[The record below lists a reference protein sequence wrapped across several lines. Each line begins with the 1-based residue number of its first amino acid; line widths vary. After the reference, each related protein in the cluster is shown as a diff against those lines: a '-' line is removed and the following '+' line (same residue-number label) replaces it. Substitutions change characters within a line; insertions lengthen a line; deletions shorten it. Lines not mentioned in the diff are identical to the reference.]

1 METSASPWFPNRS
14 PKAAHLPWPFGV
26 STTRTLLP
34 MLVSIQALR
43 AFAAWLVV
51 FHHFM
56 QVFFDFKADTLA
68 GHLLSTRGQV
78 GVDIFFVISGF
89 VIYLASAGKPIAS
102 KRFILDRLIRIVPA
116 YWIFTLLTASII
128 YFDARVM
135 PVYAVDPITLL
146 KSLLFIPA
154 QNPGGFGFYPVLP
167 VGWTL
172 NFEMMF
178 YILFALALCAGRR
191 HRAWVTALLVLAL
204 SGWLAHQSLVSS
216 FYTNPVIYEF
226 LLGIGL
232 AVIYRRGWLPALS
245 GRMLLAPALIAA
257 SATAMILW
265 FDDRHPYRWLTWG
278 VPGAAL
284 VAAMISME
292 HLFNGSQVLRK
303 LGDWSYSVYLLH
315 IIVLWCGAYLLDQHL
330 DPYLILTLCVPV
342 ITLGAWLS
350 FTYIEM
356 GLSRRL
362 KHRFGLSRPVPA
374 NTEAIPPHLPNNADE
389 DSGSSRAR

>member
-1 METSASPWFPNRS
+1 
-14 PKAAHLPWPFGV
+14 
-26 STTRTLLP
+26 

-56 QVFFDFKADTLA
+56 QVFFDFKADTLT

-102 KRFILDRLIRIVPA
+102 KRFMLDRLIRIVPA
-116 YWIFTLLTASII
+116 YWIFTLLTAAII

-135 PVYAVDPITLL
+135 PVYAVDPIALL

-154 QNPGGFGFYPVLP
+154 QNPGGFGFYPILP

-178 YILFALALCAGRR
+178 YTLFALSLFAGQR
-191 HRAWVTALLVLAL
+191 HRVWVTALLVVTLG
-204 SGWLAHQSLVSS
+204 GWLAHQPFVSS
-216 FYTNPVIYEF
+216 FYTNSVIYEF

-245 GRMLLAPALIAA
+245 GRVLLAPALIAA
-257 SATAMILW
+257 GATAMILR
-265 FDDRHPYRWLTWG
+265 FDDQHPYRLLTWG
-278 VPGAAL
+278 VPSAVL
-284 VAAMISME
+284 VAALISME
-292 HLFNGSQVLRK
+292 RLFSGNQLLK
-303 LGDWSYSVYLLH
+303 NLGDWSYSVYLLH
-315 IIVLWCGAYLLDQHL
+315 VIVLWCGAYLLNQRLDL
-330 DPYLILTLCVPV
+330 DPYLTLALCVPV
-342 ITLGAWLS
+342 IALGSWLS

-362 KHRFGLSRPVPA
+362 KHRLGLSRPAPA
-374 NTEAIPPHLPNNADE
+374 SAKAGPECSP
-389 DSGSSRAR
+389 

>member
-1 METSASPWFPNRS
+1 
-14 PKAAHLPWPFGV
+14 
-26 STTRTLLP
+26 

-56 QVFFDFKADTLA
+56 QVFFDFKADTLV

-178 YILFALALCAGRR
+178 YILFALALCTGRR
-191 HRAWVTALLVLAL
+191 HRAWVTALLVLTL
-204 SGWLAHQSLVSS
+204 SGWLAHQSFVSS

-257 SATAMILW
+257 SATATILW
-265 FDDRHPYRWLTWG
+265 FDDQHPYRWLTWG

-292 HLFNGSQVLRK
+292 RLFNGNQVLRN
-303 LGDWSYSVYLLH
+303 LGDWSYSVYLVH

-330 DPYLILTLCVPV
+330 APYLILTLCVPV
-342 ITLGAWLS
+342 ITLGSWLS

-362 KHRFGLSRPVPA
+362 KHRFGLSRPAPA
-374 NTEAIPPHLPNNADE
+374 NTEAAPPLLPNNADE